1 MYHAGA
7 MAGRDEIL
15 IEIRDLSRTYEE
27 GGRERTVLRGA
38 NASLRRG
45 EIAVL
50 VGRSGTGKST
60 LLNLLS
66 GIDPPSGGEVVI
78 DGVSISRLSERE
90 RTLFRR
96 DRIGFVF
103 QFFNLIPTL
112 TVEENL
118 LLPLELKGRRGRVPP
133 AARQA
138 ALDLLA
144 EVGLADRRASFP
156 DRLSGGEQQRVA
168 VARALAHDPLL
179 VLADEPTGNL
189 DLETGLAVLG
199 LLDRLTRRAGKTL
212 VMATH
217 SPEVVG
223 LADRV
228 FRIEDCRLI
237 ELPPAAKPGS
247 PA

>member
-1 MYHAGA
+1 MPAP
-7 MAGRDEIL
+7 L
-15 IEIRDLSRTYEE
+15 IELRNLTKSYDE
-27 GGRERTVLRGA
+27 GNRQRTVLCDTSVSIG
-38 NASLRRG
+38 RG
-45 EIAVL
+45 ELAVL
-50 VGRSGTGKST
+50 VGRSGSGKST

-66 GIDPPSGGEVVI
+66 GIDHPSSGEVVI
-78 DGVSISRLSERE
+78 DGIVLSALSERE

-118 LLPLELKGRRGRVPP
+118 LLPLELKGRVTPERR
-133 AARQA
+133 RT

-144 EVGLADRRASFP
+144 EVGLADRGASYP

-189 DLETGLAVLG
+189 DLETGLQVLEI
-199 LLDRLTRRAGKTL
+199 LDRLTRRAGKTM

-223 LADRV
+223 RADRV
-228 FRIEDCRLI
+228 FRVEDCRLV
-237 ELPPAAKPGS
+237 ERTAA
-247 PA
+247 

>member
-1 MYHAGA
+1 MP
-7 MAGRDEIL
+7 DSPPL
-15 IEIRDLSRTYEE
+15 IELRNLTKTYEE
-27 GGRERTVLRGA
+27 GGRQRLVLCDT
-38 NASLRRG
+38 SLSIQRG
-45 EIAVL
+45 ELAVL
-50 VGRSGTGKST
+50 VGRSGSGKST
-60 LLNLLS
+60 VLNLLS
-66 GIDPPSGGEVVI
+66 GIDQPSKGEVVI
-78 DGVSISRLSERE
+78 DGVSISSLSERD

-118 LLPLELKGRRGRVPP
+118 LLPVELKGRVSP
-133 AARQA
+133 AQRRS

-144 EVGLADRRASFP
+144 EVGLADRAASYP
-156 DRLSGGEQQRVA
+156 DRLSGGEQQRLA

-189 DLETGLAVLG
+189 DLETGLQVLEI
-199 LLDRLTRRAGKTL
+199 LDRLSRQAGKTM

-223 LADRV
+223 MADRV
-228 FRIEDCRLI
+228 FRIEDCRLV
-237 ELPPAAKPGS
+237 AA
-247 PA
+247 

>member
-1 MYHAGA
+1 MPSTP
-7 MAGRDEIL
+7 L
-15 IEIRDLSRTYEE
+15 IELRDLSKAYEE
-27 GGRERTVLRGA
+27 GNRRRMVLCNA
-38 NASLRRG
+38 NAAFVRG
-45 EIAVL
+45 ELAVL

-66 GIDPPSGGEVVI
+66 GIDQPDSGEVIV
-78 DGVSISRLSERE
+78 DGVSLSTLSERE

-118 LLPLELKGRRGRVPP
+118 LLPLELKGRVSRERRD
-133 AARQA
+133 AARHL
-138 ALDLLA
+138 LD
-144 EVGLADRRASFP
+144 EVGLADRAASYP
-156 DRLSGGEQQRVA
+156 DQLSGGEQQRVA

-189 DLETGLAVLG
+189 DLETGLQVLEI
-199 LLDRLTRRAGKTL
+199 LDRLTRRAGKTL
-212 VMATH
+212 VMVTH

-228 FRIEDCRLI
+228 FRIEDCRLV
-237 ELPPAAKPGS
+237 ERKSEA
-247 PA
+247 

>member
-1 MYHAGA
+1 MPAP
-7 MAGRDEIL
+7 L
-15 IEIRDLSRTYEE
+15 VEIRDLSKEYEE
-27 GGRERTVLRGA
+27 GGRRRAILAGA
-38 NASLRRG
+38 NAAIGRG
-45 EIAVL
+45 ELAVL
-50 VGRSGTGKST
+50 VGRSGSGKST

-66 GIDPPSGGEVVI
+66 GIDLPSAGEVVI
-78 DGVSISRLSERE
+78 DGVALSRLSERE

-118 LLPLELKGRRGRVPP
+118 LLPLELKGRLDGGR
-133 AARQA
+133 RRE
-138 ALDLLA
+138 ALALLD
-144 EVGLADRRASFP
+144 EVGLAGRAASFP

-189 DLETGLAVLG
+189 DLETGLAVLA

-212 VMATH
+212 VMVTH

-228 FRIEDCRLI
+228 FRIEECRLV
-237 ELPPAAKPGS
+237 ERPVAEGK
-247 PA
+247 